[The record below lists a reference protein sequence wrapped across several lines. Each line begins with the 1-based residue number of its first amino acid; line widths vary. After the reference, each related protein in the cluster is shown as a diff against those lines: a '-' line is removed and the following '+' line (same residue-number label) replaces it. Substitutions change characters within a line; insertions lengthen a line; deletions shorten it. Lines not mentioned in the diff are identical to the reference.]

1 MFADET
7 GFGAHMRPYLM
18 RFMPDGTL
26 DPSIDATQ
34 FKGNYEQFLPAG
46 AGKWLGR
53 GFNSMLDVVLKRL
66 DAKFEIDP
74 TFDATAALV
83 GMPKEF
89 NATVA
94 PDDSVFLVGTTGVNP
109 PQIILRKLTPTG
121 AIDTTFGVGGTVISA
136 FPIDAWGKEVAL
148 QKDGKILVGATSGLR
163 PAVARFAADGTVD
176 ESYGDKGIVTTTGT
190 QLSDI
195 RQLMLDEQGRA
206 LVLASN
212 FLVARILDTGVMD
225 QSFGFNGVGG
235 ASIPKSSGE
244 NAHSKWMALQP
255 DGKLVLG
262 GTVSMDPD
270 GNGVPNT
277 GSAVLSR
284 MDTTG
289 KLDTSFGKD
298 GAARIQLDKAGKL
311 SIMADRQGVISLPD
325 GRLAVGGLESPNFG
339 VEGVIAVV
347 WQWRSSWVENG
358 GQRVSLGN
366 GDRTDFRV
374 DASDSVSLMPSGTP
388 DIVSDRRRSSWPKEP
403 TPCSRPTARYCMCAG
418 PRALRARPFD
428 VRQSRSIVRAGGSD
442 GRTRSRRSTRGRRSP
457 RAAGRSSTASI
468 PMASASSSPCRTR
481 RRPPTHAR

>member
-1 MFADET
+1 MRSIAYAWLPCFLILATACSSQPNPGDGSGGEGGSGSSSSMSAGGSGATGGSGGSGSGGSGGGSVTPASPGSLDTSFGENGYYRAPTPTDAVRLFADET
-7 GFGAHMRPYLM
+7 GFGAHMRPRLM

-46 AGKWLGR
+46 AGRWLGR
-53 GFNSMLDVVLKRL
+53 GFNSMLEVELKRL

-94 PDDSVFLVGTTGVNP
+94 PDDSVFLVGTFGGST

-136 FPIDAWGKEVAL
+136 FPIAAWGKEVAL
-148 QKDGKILVGATSGLR
+148 QKDGKILVGATSGVSA
-163 PAVARFAADGTVD
+163 AVARFAADGTVD
-176 ESYGDKGIVTTTGT
+176 ESYGDKGIVTTKGT

-195 RQLMLDEQGRA
+195 SQLMLDEQGRA
-206 LVLASN
+206 LVLGSN

-244 NAHSKWMALQP
+244 SAESKWMALQP
-255 DGKLVLG
+255 DGKLVVG
-262 GTVSMDPD
+262 GTVWMDPD
-270 GNGVPNT
+270 GNGVANT

-289 KLDTSFGKD
+289 KLDKSFGKD

-311 SIMADRQGVISLPD
+311 SIMAGRQGVIALPD

-347 WQWRSSWVENG
+347 WQ
-358 GQRVSLGN
+358 
-366 GDRTDFRV
+366 
-374 DASDSVSLMPSGTP
+374 
-388 DIVSDRRRSSWPKEP
+388 
-403 TPCSRPTARYCMCAG
+403 
-418 PRALRARPFD
+418 
-428 VRQSRSIVRAGGSD
+428 
-442 GRTRSRRSTRGRRSP
+442 
-457 RAAGRSSTASI
+457 
-468 PMASASSSPCRTR
+468 
-481 RRPPTHAR
+481 